1 MAQSATSPPPPCS
14 PECWVTRSAG
24 GVARPTGSGRYSG
37 GCISSLEIDREGVN
51 VTDFQ
56 TAQLAKN
63 DHNWTTRGNP
73 EGRHGG
79 PGTYLGP
86 HLRWRDYTA
95 DKRVTVALRLENG
108 ASRRRWTN
116 WRRRCAGRPGRCF
129 LAVSPAYQPAPYSRV
144 LPRLPICWMHCRPS
158 RSPPGCCCRAGRPTW
173 PVTSGAR

>member
-1 MAQSATSPPPPCS
+1 M
-14 PECWVTRSAG
+14 
-24 GVARPTGSGRYSG
+24 
-37 GCISSLEIDREGVN
+37 N

-95 DKRVTVALRLENG
+95 DKRVTVALRLENEDESPTLDELAAALRRPARPLFLGRKSCLPARPLFEGFAEVTDLLDALPPVGIDHPG
-108 ASRRRWTN
+108 AV
-116 WRRRCAGRPGRCF
+116 AGRGTRRGP
-129 LAVSPAYQPAPYSRV
+129 
-144 LPRLPICWMHCRPS
+144 
-158 RSPPGCCCRAGRPTW
+158 
-173 PVTSGAR
+173 